1 MSTAKFDEIA
11 NKVSEVESD
20 TKRAVEKANNIQ
32 INVNHLVSDIS
43 AMNRDISTI
52 SFKASEAYSKVRSVE
67 GKTVSI
73 EKSVDGLK
81 GRITTVETT

>member
-1 MSTAKFDEIA
+1 
-11 NKVSEVESD
+11 
-20 TKRAVEKANNIQ
+20 
-32 INVNHLVSDIS
+32 SDIS

-52 SFKASEAYSKVRSVE
+52 SFKASEAYSKVRAVE

-81 GRITTVETT
+81 GRITTIETTSTSTTKKLNELEITVDGQKQTL

>member
-1 MSTAKFDEIA
+1 
-11 NKVSEVESD
+11 
-20 TKRAVEKANNIQ
+20 
-32 INVNHLVSDIS
+32 SDIS

-81 GRITTVETT
+81 GRITTVETTSTSTTKKLNELEITVDGQKQTL